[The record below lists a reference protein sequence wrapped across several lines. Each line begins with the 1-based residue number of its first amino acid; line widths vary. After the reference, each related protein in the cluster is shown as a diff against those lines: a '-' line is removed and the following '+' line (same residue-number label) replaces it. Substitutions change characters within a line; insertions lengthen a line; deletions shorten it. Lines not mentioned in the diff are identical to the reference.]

1 MCRPSLDSGPL
12 RSSTEEHSYSTGC
25 FWNCVLAFGL
35 GGGRLGTS
43 CDRLGGDRCRKLLV
57 CCAKDIGKHRAPTS
71 RGAGTLRTAVPNP
84 FGRGLGDDTARGR
97 GGGKC
102 HKTPPHLGPPPG
114 RPPPSP
120 RFSGLTKGLTSS
132 PHYHTL
138 IP

>member
-12 RSSTEEHSYSTGC
+12 RSSTEEHSYSTHG

-84 FGRGLGDDTARGR
+84 FGRGLGDDTGPRKGR
-97 GGGKC
+97 RER
-102 HKTPPHLGPPPG
+102 HHPAPPHW
-114 RPPPSP
+114 
-120 RFSGLTKGLTSS
+120 
-132 PHYHTL
+132 
-138 IP
+138 

>member
-97 GGGKC
+97 VRGKG
-102 HKTPPHLGPPPG
+102 HKTPPHLCAPADCLHTG
-114 RPPPSP
+114 
-120 RFSGLTKGLTSS
+120 SGFGGLAKCRTSS
-132 PHYHTL
+132 PDYQRLMH
-138 IP
+138 